1 MSNHHKKLTVIK
13 NEQKNLYMEN
23 EHYVQDI
30 QLEEPKNINQ
40 INKII
45 MSNDDIWRI
54 I

>member
-1 MSNHHKKLTVIK
+1 MCKMITMFK
-13 NEQKNLYMEN
+13 
-23 EHYVQDI
+23 DI